1 MVVWFG
7 SHLELLIARPVV
19 DSPFRPVTALL
30 STVRWS
36 PPTHASSRYRTSRL
50 DLTLDVTSWMARANE
65 KGQGG
70 FLAAQQC
77 LRQERTFHFIF
88 TLFPRCIFI
97 ETDKTLTGHFTMALE
112 AESQSTDT
120 FLTQCFAMALEA
132 EPQGYRHLLD
142 TIVD

>member
-1 MVVWFG
+1 MA
-7 SHLELLIARPVV
+7 S
-19 DSPFRPVTALL
+19 LL
-30 STVRWS
+30 STVRRS
-36 PPTHASSRYRTSRL
+36 PPMHPSSSRYQSFRS

-65 KGQGG
+65 KGQVG